1 MSFLDLIFL
10 IPCAYFLIQG
20 LRKGIL
26 IQVFSFIALLVA
38 VIGSLKLT
46 HTVVTALGLGDKSA
60 VTPYITYLLVFI
72 ILFVAV
78 IFAAKIIERIL
89 KTVQLNLFNRIAGA
103 IFGIFK
109 AVFFVSLLYWIT
121 DQANILNE
129 TQKESSFFFLK
140 LKNVAP
146 AIISFITNN
155 LSIAKNIIFHIE
167 EFFGMIAGKI

>member
-1 MSFLDLIFL
+1 MSFLDLVFL

-20 LRKGIL
+20 LRKGII
-26 IQVFSFIALLVA
+26 IQVFSFIALLLA

-46 HTVVTALGLGDKSA
+46 HAVVTALELGGKSA
-60 VTPYITYLLVFI
+60 ITPYVVYLLVFV

-89 KTVQLNLFNRIAGA
+89 KTAQLNLFNRIAGA
-103 IFGIFK
+103 VFGIFK
-109 AVFFVSLLYWIT
+109 AIFFVSLLYWIT

-129 TQKESSFFFLK
+129 TQKEASFFFLK

-155 LSIAKNIIFHIE
+155 LGIAKNIIGQIE
-167 EFFGMIAGKI
+167 EFFGIIARKI